1 LQLQLRLLQKQLRL
15 RTLKL
20 SNTFLVVGLGNP
32 GPNYALNRHNVGQ
45 MLLDV
50 VAARF
55 GETFKAHKSNALV
68 AEVKIIGG
76 PKLILAK
83 PLSFMNLSG
92 GPTSSLM
99 SFYKLDPESLI
110 VAHDELDIPPAS
122 FRLKQ
127 GGGHGGHNGIRDII
141 SAIDTNDFA
150 RIRLGIGRPPGTSDA
165 ADYVLKNFSSSEKT
179 ELAVTLEIAAD
190 ALEEVARNGIVAA
203 QGKYHAPT
211 ESDTA

>member
-1 LQLQLRLLQKQLRL
+1 MQLRLLLQQLRP
-15 RTLKL
+15 RTPKL

-110 VAHDELDIPPAS
+110 VAHDELDIPPAT
-122 FRLKQ
+122 FKLKQ

-141 SAIDTNDFA
+141 SALDTNDFA
-150 RIRLGIGRPPGTSDA
+150 RVRLGIGRPPGSSDA
-165 ADYVLKNFSSSEKT
+165 ADYVLKNFSGSEKT
-179 ELAVTLEIAAD
+179 ELAVTLELAAD
-190 ALEEVARNGIVAA
+190 ALEEIALNGIVAA

>member
-1 LQLQLRLLQKQLRL
+1 
-15 RTLKL
+15 
-20 SNTFLVVGLGNP
+20 
-32 GPNYALNRHNVGQ
+32 

-55 GETFKAHKSNALV
+55 GEGFKAHKSNALV
-68 AEVKIIGG
+68 AEAKIIGG

-83 PLSFMNLSG
+83 PLSYMNLSG

-99 SFYKLDPESLI
+99 NFYKLEPESLI
-110 VAHDELDIPPAS
+110 VAHDELDLPPAT
-122 FRLKQ
+122 FKLKQ
-127 GGGHGGHNGIRDII
+127 GGGHGGHNGLRDII
-141 SAIDTNDFA
+141 AAIDTKDFA

-165 ADYVLKNFSSSEKT
+165 ADYVLKNFSGSEKT
-179 ELAVTLEIAAD
+179 ELSVTLEIAAD
-190 ALEEVARNGIVAA
+190 ALEEMARNGIEAT

>member
-1 LQLQLRLLQKQLRL
+1 MQLQLRLLQKQLRL